1 MSTVTALLIVSCKG
15 KETEETTVSSVAVSP
30 DRIEITEGESTKL
43 TAKISPAEAADR
55 TVTWSSSDKV
65 VASVDGSGNVQ
76 GLKAGSA
83 NITAT
88 AEGKSGKCT
97 VTVKEKTVSVA
108 DVSLDRTE
116 LTLTEG
122 YSETLA
128 ATVKPDNATNRNVT
142 WKSDKADIASVDGNG
157 KVTALKAGVATV
169 TVTTEDGGK
178 TAACKVNVLK
188 KTVAVSEVTLN
199 KTSLEL
205 TEGEDET
212 LKATVKPD
220 NATNKKVTWKADKA
234 DIASVDGNGKV
245 TALKAGVATVTV
257 TTEDGGKTAACKVN
271 VLKKTVAVSEV
282 TLNKTSLELT
292 EGEDETLKATVKPDN
307 ATNKNVTW
315 KSDKADIASVD
326 GNGKVTALKAGVATV
341 TVTTEDGG
349 KTAACKVNVKSLY
362 VSVAGVEVN
371 PRALTLPVSG
381 TYILSHTI
389 RPTDATNQIVKWESD
404 SPSIATVDHKGFVQG
419 VAAGTTKISVTTE
432 DGGFK
437 SYCTVTVKK
446 PASKFKV
453 GGLWYEYHPGEVQVI
468 PAPDGS
474 KYSGNITIP
483 GQIEYDGIT
492 YLVKGIW
499 LRAFYMCADLK
510 TVTLGEGIESIGP
523 YAFCGCSN
531 LERIAFSST
540 IQSFNTH
547 NPVFQGCPKL
557 EIVTKSKISAS
568 QRDYYYT
575 HKGALYSHRY
585 YSASNGTFSKETEVL
600 SWLPEKT
607 TGVFTVKD
615 GVEVID
621 HYSITRTGIDKIII
635 PESVKDIGLRLFNES
650 KTPLEIEL
658 NWKTK
663 KDIDRISTRDSDD
676 SFLFFLNTDRSAVK
690 VTVPKGTKALYASHW
705 LWSRLGSITE
715 RP

>member
-128 ATVKPDNATNRNVT
+128 ATVKPDNATN
-142 WKSDKADIASVDGNG
+142 
-157 KVTALKAGVATV
+157 
-169 TVTTEDGGK
+169 
-178 TAACKVNVLK
+178 K
-188 KTVAVSEVTLN
+188 K
-199 KTSLEL
+199 
-205 TEGEDET
+205 
-212 LKATVKPD
+212 
-220 NATNKKVTWKADKA
+220 
-234 DIASVDGNGKV
+234 
-245 TALKAGVATVTV
+245 
-257 TTEDGGKTAACKVN
+257 
-271 VLKKTVAVSEV
+271 
-282 TLNKTSLELT
+282 
-292 EGEDETLKATVKPDN
+292 
-307 ATNKNVTW
+307 VTW

-349 KTAACKVNVKSLY
+349 KTAACKVNVKSRY

-540 IQSFNTH
+540 MQSFNTH

>member
-83 NITAT
+83 TITAT

-142 WKSDKADIASVDGNG
+142 WKSDKADIASVDG
-157 KVTALKAGVATV
+157 
-169 TVTTEDGGK
+169 D
-178 TAACKVNVLK
+178 
-188 KTVAVSEVTLN
+188 
-199 KTSLEL
+199 
-205 TEGEDET
+205 
-212 LKATVKPD
+212 
-220 NATNKKVTWKADKA
+220 
-234 DIASVDGNGKV
+234 
-245 TALKAGVATVTV
+245 
-257 TTEDGGKTAACKVN
+257 
-271 VLKKTVAVSEV
+271 
-282 TLNKTSLELT
+282 
-292 EGEDETLKATVKPDN
+292 
-307 ATNKNVTW
+307 
-315 KSDKADIASVD
+315 
-326 GNGKVTALKAGVATV
+326 GKVTALKAGVATV

-389 RPTDATNQIVKWESD
+389 RPTDATNQIVKWESE

-540 IQSFNTH
+540 MQSFNTH

>member
-1 MSTVTALLIVSCKG
+1 MNSFLARHFSHTFLVSTVTVLLIVSCKG

-43 TAKISPAEAADR
+43 TAKISPAAAADR

-76 GLKAGSA
+76 GLKAGA
-83 NITAT
+83 ATITAT

-122 YSETLA
+122 SSETLA

-178 TAACKVNVLK
+178 TAACKVNV
-188 KTVAVSEVTLN
+188 
-199 KTSLEL
+199 
-205 TEGEDET
+205 
-212 LKATVKPD
+212 
-220 NATNKKVTWKADKA
+220 
-234 DIASVDGNGKV
+234 
-245 TALKAGVATVTV
+245 
-257 TTEDGGKTAACKVN
+257 
-271 VLKKTVAVSEV
+271 
-282 TLNKTSLELT
+282 
-292 EGEDETLKATVKPDN
+292 
-307 ATNKNVTW
+307 
-315 KSDKADIASVD
+315 
-326 GNGKVTALKAGVATV
+326 
-341 TVTTEDGG
+341 
-349 KTAACKVNVKSLY
+349 KSLY
-362 VSVAGVEVN
+362 VSVTGVEVN

-381 TYILSHTI
+381 TYTLSHTI
-389 RPTDATNQIVKWESD
+389 RPTDATNQIVKWESE
-404 SPSIATVDHKGFVQG
+404 SPSIATVDHKGSVQG

-492 YLVKGIW
+492 YPVKGIW
-499 LRAFYMCADLK
+499 IRAFYMCADLK

-540 IQSFNTH
+540 MQSFNTL

-663 KDIDRISTRDSDD
+663 KDIDRISTRESYD
-676 SFLFFLNTDRSAVK
+676 SFLFFVNTDRSAVK

>member
-1 MSTVTALLIVSCKG
+1 M
-15 KETEETTVSSVAVSP
+15 
-30 DRIEITEGESTKL
+30 
-43 TAKISPAEAADR
+43 
-55 TVTWSSSDKV
+55 
-65 VASVDGSGNVQ
+65 
-76 GLKAGSA
+76 
-83 NITAT
+83 
-88 AEGKSGKCT
+88 
-97 VTVKEKTVSVA
+97 
-108 DVSLDRTE
+108 
-116 LTLTEG
+116 
-122 YSETLA
+122 
-128 ATVKPDNATNRNVT
+128 
-142 WKSDKADIASVDGNG
+142 
-157 KVTALKAGVATV
+157 
-169 TVTTEDGGK
+169 
-178 TAACKVNVLK
+178 
-188 KTVAVSEVTLN
+188 
-199 KTSLEL
+199 
-205 TEGEDET
+205 
-212 LKATVKPD
+212 
-220 NATNKKVTWKADKA
+220 
-234 DIASVDGNGKV
+234 
-245 TALKAGVATVTV
+245 
-257 TTEDGGKTAACKVN
+257 
-271 VLKKTVAVSEV
+271 
-282 TLNKTSLELT
+282 
-292 EGEDETLKATVKPDN
+292 
-307 ATNKNVTW
+307 TW

-349 KTAACKVNVKSLY
+349 KTAACKVNVKSRY

-437 SYCTVTVKK
+437 SYCIVTVKK

-540 IQSFNTH
+540 MQSFNTH

>member
-1 MSTVTALLIVSCKG
+1 MNSFFLARHFSHTFLVSTVTALLIVSCKG

-128 ATVKPDNATNRNVT
+128 ATVKPDNATN
-142 WKSDKADIASVDGNG
+142 
-157 KVTALKAGVATV
+157 
-169 TVTTEDGGK
+169 
-178 TAACKVNVLK
+178 K
-188 KTVAVSEVTLN
+188 K
-199 KTSLEL
+199 
-205 TEGEDET
+205 
-212 LKATVKPD
+212 
-220 NATNKKVTWKADKA
+220 
-234 DIASVDGNGKV
+234 
-245 TALKAGVATVTV
+245 
-257 TTEDGGKTAACKVN
+257 
-271 VLKKTVAVSEV
+271 
-282 TLNKTSLELT
+282 
-292 EGEDETLKATVKPDN
+292 
-307 ATNKNVTW
+307 VTW

-349 KTAACKVNVKSLY
+349 KTAACKVNVKSRY

-437 SYCTVTVKK
+437 SYCIVTVKK

-540 IQSFNTH
+540 MQSFNTH